1 MVNPQWLKSFATL
14 AELGNF
20 TRTADRLGLTQAAV
34 SQHVKHLEAEFGP
47 LLVRRPRAIE
57 LTPAGQALLT
67 YCREVECAARH
78 LRSRL
83 DDADDDCGE
92 ITLITPG
99 SIGLYLCPILLDM
112 QKANP
117 TMVVQHRFAP
127 DREVLEGVL
136 QNRFELGLVTLRPD
150 DPRLAATP
158 FTQEPLEL
166 VVPAGEDVHKW
177 EDLKR
182 IGYIDHPDGEAM
194 STRLLS
200 RRFPGNPGVQSL
212 PCKGCTNQIGLILE
226 YVARGLGFT
235 IIPQYA
241 RQAFASQAAIRVVD
255 CGPPV
260 VDTLWLIHRAE
271 WPLSARAQRAVAL
284 LRERVDAPRP
294 RAFGGERVRQRT
306 GASVGA

>member
-1 MVNPQWLKSFATL
+1 MVNLQWLKSFATL

-34 SQHVKHLEAEFGP
+34 SQHVKHLEEAFGP
-47 LLVRRPRAIE
+47 LLVRRPRAVE

-67 YCREVECAARH
+67 YCLEVECAARH

-83 DDADDDCGE
+83 DDANEECGV

-117 TMVVQHRFAP
+117 AMAVRHRFAP

-136 QNRFELGLVTLRPD
+136 QNHFELGLVTLRPE

-166 VVPAGEDVHKW
+166 VVPAGDDVYTW

-212 PCKGCTNQIGLILE
+212 PCKGCTNQISLILE

-241 RQAFASQAAIRVVD
+241 RQAFANQDAIRVVD

-294 RAFGGERVRQRT
+294 QAFGGQPALQR
-306 GASVGA
+306 AST

>member
-34 SQHVKHLEAEFGP
+34 SQHVKHLEEEFGP

-57 LTPAGQALLT
+57 LTPAGHAVLA
-67 YCREVECAARH
+67 YCAEVECASRH

-112 QKANP
+112 QQANP
-117 TMVVQHRFAP
+117 SMVVRHRFAP
-127 DREVLEGVL
+127 DPEVLEGVL
-136 QNRFELGLVTLRPD
+136 QSHYELGLVTLRPE

-166 VVPAGEDVHKW
+166 VVPAGDDVYKW

-200 RRFPGNPGVQSL
+200 RRFPGNPGVRSL
-212 PCKGCTNQIGLILE
+212 PSHGCTNQISLILE

-235 IIPQYA
+235 VIPQYA
-241 RQAFASQAAIRVVD
+241 RQAFASQDAIRVVD

-260 VDTLWLIHRAE
+260 VDTLWLIHRSE
-271 WPLSARAQRAVAL
+271 WALSARAQRAVAL
-284 LRERVDAPRP
+284 LREKVDAPRP
-294 RAFGGERVRQRT
+294 RAFGGGLSTAKR
-306 GASVGA
+306 ASA

>member
-34 SQHVKHLEAEFGP
+34 SQHVKHLEEEFGP

-57 LTPAGQALLT
+57 LTPAGHAVLA
-67 YCREVECAARH
+67 YCAEVECAGRH

-112 QKANP
+112 QQANP
-117 TMVVQHRFAP
+117 SMVVRHRFAP
-127 DREVLEGVL
+127 DPEVLEGVL
-136 QNRFELGLVTLRPD
+136 QSHYELGLVTLRPD

-166 VVPAGEDVHKW
+166 VVPAGDDVYMW

-200 RRFPGNPGVQSL
+200 RRFPGNPGVRSL
-212 PCKGCTNQIGLILE
+212 PSHGCTNQISLILE

-235 IIPQYA
+235 VIPQYA
-241 RQAFASQAAIRVVD
+241 RQAFASQDAIRVVD

-260 VDTLWLIHRAE
+260 VDTLWLIHRSE
-271 WPLSARAQRAVAL
+271 WALSARAQRAVAL
-284 LRERVDAPRP
+284 LREKVDAPRP
-294 RAFGGERVRQRT
+294 RAFGGGLNTAKRAT
-306 GASVGA
+306 A

>member
-34 SQHVKHLEAEFGP
+34 SQHVKHLEAEFGA

-83 DDADDDCGE
+83 DDADDECGE

-117 TMVVQHRFAP
+117 AMVVQHRFAP

-212 PCKGCTNQIGLILE
+212 PCTGCTNQVSLILE

-284 LRERVDAPRP
+284 LRERVDAPLA
-294 RAFGGERVRQRT
+294 RAFGGERVRQHA
-306 GASVGA
+306 GV

>member
-1 MVNPQWLKSFATL
+1 M
-14 AELGNF
+14 
-20 TRTADRLGLTQAAV
+20 AV
-34 SQHVKHLEAEFGP
+34 
-47 LLVRRPRAIE
+47 R
-57 LTPAGQALLT
+57 
-67 YCREVECAARH
+67 
-78 LRSRL
+78 
-83 DDADDDCGE
+83 
-92 ITLITPG
+92 
-99 SIGLYLCPILLDM
+99 
-112 QKANP
+112 
-117 TMVVQHRFAP
+117 HRFAP

-136 QNRFELGLVTLRPD
+136 QNHFELGLVTLRPD

-166 VVPAGEDVHKW
+166 VVPAGDDVHKW

-200 RRFPGNPGVQSL
+200 RRFPGNPGVRSL
-212 PCKGCTNQIGLILE
+212 PSHGCTNQISLILE

-235 IIPQYA
+235 VIPQYA
-241 RQAFASQAAIRVVD
+241 RQAFASQDAIRVVD

-271 WPLSARAQRAVAL
+271 WALSARAQRAVAL

-294 RAFGGERVRQRT
+294 RAFGALTAAKR
-306 GASVGA
+306 ASA

>member
-1 MVNPQWLKSFATL
+1 MINPQWLKSFSTL

-47 LLVRRPRAIE
+47 LLVRRPRAVE
-57 LTPAGQALLT
+57 LTPAGQALLS
-67 YCREVECAARH
+67 YSVEVECAARQLH
-78 LRSRL
+78 SRL
-83 DDADDDCGE
+83 ADANDECGE

-112 QKANP
+112 QQANP
-117 TMVVQHRFAP
+117 AMAVRHRFAP

-136 QNRFELGLVTLRPD
+136 QNHFELGLVTLRPE

-166 VVPAGEDVHKW
+166 VVPAGDDVHKW
-177 EDLKR
+177 EDLRR

-200 RRFPGNPGVQSL
+200 RRFPGNPGVRSL
-212 PCKGCTNQIGLILE
+212 PRKGCTNQISLILE

-241 RQAFASQAAIRVVD
+241 RQAFASQDAIRVVD

-294 RAFGGERVRQRT
+294 RAFGSGRVLQR
-306 GASVGA
+306 ANA

>member
-34 SQHVKHLEAEFGP
+34 SQHVKHLEEEFGP

-57 LTPAGQALLT
+57 LTPGGQALLT

-78 LRSRL
+78 LRTRL
-83 DDADDDCGE
+83 DDADHECGE

-112 QKANP
+112 QQANP
-117 TMVVQHRFAP
+117 AMVVKHRFAP

-136 QNRFELGLVTLRPD
+136 QNHYELGLVTLRPED
-150 DPRLAATP
+150 TRLTATP

-166 VVPAGEDVHKW
+166 VVPAGSDVHDW

-182 IGYIDHPDGEAM
+182 IGFIDHPDGEAM

-200 RRFPGNPGVQSL
+200 RRFPGNAGVRSL
-212 PCKGCTNQIGLILE
+212 PGKGCTNQISLVLE

-241 RQAFASQAAIRVVD
+241 RQAFASQDAIRVVD

-260 VDTLWLIHRAE
+260 VDTLWLIHRSE

-294 RAFGGERVRQRT
+294 CEFGGERVLQHA
-306 GASVGA
+306 GV

>member
-284 LRERVDAPRP
+284 LRERVDAPRA
-294 RAFGGERVRQRT
+294 RAFGGERVLS
-306 GASVGA
+306 GANI

>member
-14 AELGNF
+14 AEVGNF

-34 SQHVKHLEAEFGP
+34 SQHVKHLEAAFGA

-67 YCREVECAARH
+67 YCVEVECAARH
-78 LRSRL
+78 LHARL
-83 DDADDDCGE
+83 NDANEACGE

-112 QKANP
+112 QKAHP
-117 TMVVQHRFAP
+117 AMAVRHRFAP

-136 QNRFELGLVTLRPD
+136 QNHFELGLVTLRPD

-166 VVPAGEDVHKW
+166 VVPAGEDVHQW

-212 PCKGCTNQIGLILE
+212 PCKGCTNQISLILE

-235 IIPQYA
+235 VIPQYA
-241 RQAFASQAAIRVVD
+241 RQAFASQHTIHVVD

-271 WPLSARAQRAVAL
+271 WPLSARAQHAVAL
-284 LRERVDAPRP
+284 LRERVDAPRA
-294 RAFGGERVRQRT
+294 RAFGGERVLQR
-306 GASVGA
+306 ASA